1 MILNGRNSPWK
12 NKNLTDLFKI
22 VTGSTPS
29 TKSET
34 FWKDGNVLWVT
45 PTDLSGLG
53 NNVFIRNSERKITNQ
68 ALSHSNLTLL
78 PIDSIILSTRA
89 PVGYVAINKKELCFN
104 QGCKAL
110 VIKDED
116 KTDSLFYYY
125 YFLFI
130 RNYLESISGGSTFK
144 ELSKDS
150 LKNLSV
156 PFPEIA
162 EQTDIAN
169 ILSTVDEAIQKAD
182 EAITKTERIKQ
193 AMMQKLLSE
202 GIGHKEFKQT
212 KIGKI
217 PKTWTIKKF
226 SEFVEA
232 AMGGGTPSTKIESHW
247 TGDIHWMTSA
257 NIDGKEVFKGQK
269 MINADAVKNSATNL
283 IPKDSLLVAT
293 RVGIGKACIN
303 RVDMAISQDLTGFV
317 LNNQIKLEFL
327 YWFLMANQTK
337 LKSLA
342 QGSTIKGILKSD
354 LLKMD
359 IPLPDIKEQ
368 IEISDL
374 LDNLLNLLELKL
386 SRKRQLEK
394 IKQGLMDDLL
404 TGKKR
409 VKIN

>member
-1 MILNGRNSPWK
+1 MNIWKSKKLKELDGVEIILGQSPSSK
-12 NKNLTDLFKI
+12 SYNKNR
-22 VTGSTPS
+22 
-29 TKSET
+29 
-34 FWKDGNVLWVT
+34 
-45 PTDLSGLG
+45 SGLPFLQG
-53 NNVFIRNSERKITNQ
+53 KAEFGMIYPKPKIFTDAPLKIAESNDLL
-68 ALSHSNLTLL
+68 LSV
-78 PIDSIILSTRA
+78 RA
-89 PVGYVAINKKELCFN
+89 PVGDINLSPYTLCIGRGLAAIRFKKDNPKFYFYWFLKN
-104 QGCKAL
+104 QKA
-110 VIKDED
+110 IE
-116 KTDSLFYYY
+116 SL
-125 YFLFI
+125 
-130 RNYLESISGGSTFK
+130 GVGSTFK
-144 ELSKDS
+144 AITGEQ
-150 LKNLSV
+150 LKNIEI
-156 PFPEIA
+156 PEVDLPEQIA
-162 EQTDIAN
+162 IAN

-232 AMGGGTPSTKIESHW
+232 AMGGGTPSTKIESQW

-359 IPLPDIKEQ
+359 IPLPDLKEQ
-368 IEISDL
+368 IEISAL

-404 TGKKR
+404 TGRKR
-409 VKIN
+409 IEIN